1 MSLGTR
7 ILFSLDFNAVDGA
20 GNSYIKYRAGESYEV
35 TEETT
40 RLVAAGI
47 AESIVVPDVA
57 ADGAA
62 SAPSAPSAPSASA
75 SASASATAISP

>member
-1 MSLGTR
+1 MSMGTR

-20 GNSYIKYRAGESYEV
+20 GNSYVKYRAGENYEV

-47 AESIVVPDVA
+47 AESIVVPDAVET
-57 ADGAA
+57 G
-62 SAPSAPSAPSASA
+62 PSTAPSASSSGA
-75 SASASATAISP
+75 ATNATASTTP

>member
-1 MSLGTR
+1 MSTR

-20 GNSYIKYRAGESYEV
+20 GNSYVKYRAGEIYEV

-47 AESIVVPDVA
+47 AESIVVPDA
-57 ADGAA
+57 AATGA
-62 SAPSAPSAPSASA
+62 SAAPSASSSGA
-75 SASASATAISP
+75 ATNATASTTP